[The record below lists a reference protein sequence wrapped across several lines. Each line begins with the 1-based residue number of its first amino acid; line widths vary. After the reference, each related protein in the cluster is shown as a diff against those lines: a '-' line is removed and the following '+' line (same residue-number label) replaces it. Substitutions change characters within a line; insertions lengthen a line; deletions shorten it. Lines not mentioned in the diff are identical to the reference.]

1 MQQLFRSQS
10 WQISLHLR
18 RNLPRSLCTEKATDF
33 DLSREVKGFVKSQA
47 KLDQFAKQVRQG
59 VLLTKLVS
67 VTLTHTDTVTVSVTN
82 SNTNSVTLCNT
93 NSVSVTQLELH
104 TDLHLLLEYLET
116 YSI

>member
-67 VTLTHTDTVTVSVTN
+67 VTHTDTVTVGVTN